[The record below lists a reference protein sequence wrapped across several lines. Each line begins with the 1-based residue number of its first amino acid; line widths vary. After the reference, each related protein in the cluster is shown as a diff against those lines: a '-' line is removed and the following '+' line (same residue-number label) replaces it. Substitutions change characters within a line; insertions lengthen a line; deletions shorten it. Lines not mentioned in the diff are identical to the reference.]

1 MIGSQV
7 VQLMLMNLCTA
18 NELSKADP
26 PEHLSAIDQAPRVTE
41 GRALSWAKM
50 KGLICNVDLTGG
62 LFR

>member
-1 MIGSQV
+1 
-7 VQLMLMNLCTA
+7 MLMNLCTA